1 MILIEL
7 LLMLYSSTISFSPCN
22 VPLTVNRNLDVK
34 RNRRNVLNCNVVD
47 GSFSINTINDE
58 NDHISDRLKLHKI
71 K

>member
-22 VPLTVNRNLDVK
+22 LPLTVNRNLDVK
-34 RNRRNVLNCNVVD
+34 RNRHNVLNNVVD
-47 GSFSINTINDE
+47 GSFSINTIDDE
-58 NDHISDRLKLHKI
+58 NDHISDRLKLNKI